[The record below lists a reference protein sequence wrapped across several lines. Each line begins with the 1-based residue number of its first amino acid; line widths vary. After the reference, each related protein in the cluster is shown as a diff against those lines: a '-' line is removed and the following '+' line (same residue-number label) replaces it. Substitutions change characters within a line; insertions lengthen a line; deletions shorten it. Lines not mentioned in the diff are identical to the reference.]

1 MAVRLVIFD
10 CDRTLWDHHDV
21 YSLSLP
27 FRRVDDETVEDASG
41 VQVRLVPGVREVLDA
56 LRACGTFISVAS
68 WNHPEPVLTIF
79 EALGLAQYFTRP
91 KVEFQPY
98 KEKAIA
104 MLLEELAADGVAL
117 RPEEVLFVD
126 DRMLHFNRIRR
137 FVGPVRTL
145 LVGVDV
151 TGLRDVLTHLR

>member
-1 MAVRLVIFD
+1 MA
-10 CDRTLWDHHDV
+10 
-21 YSLSLP
+21 
-27 FRRVDDETVEDASG
+27 
-41 VQVRLVPGVREVLDA
+41 PGVREVLDA
-56 LRACGTFISVAS
+56 LRACGTLISVAS
-68 WNHPEPVLTIF
+68 WNHPEPVLAIF
-79 EALGLAQYFTRP
+79 EALGLAQYFTRH